1 MKFSISNIAWKPADD
16 LEVSNILKGTIFTG
30 IEIAPSRYFANV
42 ESANCDSFKAISNM
56 WMGWGF
62 NITSMQSLLFNRPDL
77 QLFGSAESRKN
88 LAKFLLN
95 LRDIAAVMGVGPMVF
110 GSPKNRLKG
119 NLTLSEATNIA
130 REFFQELASCWPDQ
144 GPYLVLEANP
154 EIYGCDFITRSN
166 QALEFIDSVE
176 SLSLQWHLD
185 LACAKLSGEDV
196 ATIISSAPKLPSHI
210 HLSEKNLGP
219 LLHSNRAQ
227 YEEFLAA
234 LQSRSYGNI
243 VTLEMK
249 ETDSLTPLVKS
260 IELFQNLVG

>member
-16 LEVSNILKGTIFTG
+16 LEVANILSGTIFTG
-30 IEIAPSRYFANV
+30 IEIAPSRYFADV

-56 WMGWGF
+56 WLDWGF

-77 QLFGSAESRKN
+77 QLFGSGESRKN

-95 LRDIAAVMGVGPMVF
+95 LRDKAAIMGVGPMVF

-119 NLTLSEATNIA
+119 NLALGEATNIA
-130 REFFQELASCWPDQ
+130 RVFFQDLARSWPDQ

-154 EIYGCDFITRSN
+154 EIYGCDFITESS
-166 QALEFIDSVE
+166 QALEFVDSVE

-185 LACAKLSGEDV
+185 LACAKLSGENV
-196 ATIISSAPKLPSHI
+196 ATIISSSPKLPSHI

-219 LLHSNRAQ
+219 LLDSNRGQ
-227 YEEFLAA
+227 YQEFLAVLKA
-234 LQSRSYGNI
+234 RSYGDV

-249 ETDSLTPLVKS
+249 DTDSLTPLAKS
-260 IELFQNLVG
+260 IELFQNLVS